1 VNASQA
7 EELRDALSA
16 VYPDAEGIE
25 VTANPDGALIVITG
39 LGAEGNTEAGHQD
52 VRVSIGNGDGPVLR
66 QLLTGAVE

>member
-1 VNASQA
+1 MNDSQA
-7 EELRDALSA
+7 KELKNALSA

-25 VTANPDGALIVITG
+25 VTANPDGAVIVISG

-52 VRVSIGNGDGPVLR
+52 VRVSIGNGDSPILR